1 MRKIKRIKREDMQTK
16 QCPTPEQTPDKLERI
31 KERNVVST
39 IQGWV
44 WDMKWG
50 RRKEELETLNDDELL
65 AYNAVCR
72 MTVRAITSSMEEF
85 ELDRQIT
92 LSLIRERGLSPRYP
106 EKGGLE

>member
-1 MRKIKRIKREDMQTK
+1 
-16 QCPTPEQTPDKLERI
+16 
-31 KERNVVST
+31 
-39 IQGWV
+39 
-44 WDMKWG
+44 
-50 RRKEELETLNDDELL
+50 
-65 AYNAVCR
+65 